1 MKTVSFDEAK
11 TEFQRV
17 FQLATSGETVVIERA
32 DQRLAL
38 HLMADSPVP
47 DVAPPGYFAE
57 DYSEVE
63 VAQLN
68 HLGSASPEKA
78 AK

>member
-17 FQLATSGETVVIERA
+17 FQLAASGETVVIERA

-47 DVAPPGYFAE
+47 DVAPPGYFE
-57 DYSEVE
+57 LDYSEDE
-63 VAQLN
+63 VAELNRLASTGPQLP
-68 HLGSASPEKA
+68 LP
-78 AK
+78 